1 MSRHRRTG
9 YNKRMDIFERF
20 NSKFGKWYE
29 GLFGGDAG
37 ELRPK
42 DVLRKIIGA
51 MEDNRKEGFDSK
63 IYVPNKY
70 ILELAVDDPEERD
83 YLLSFLDEEELVVVL
98 QKFMAQNGYKT
109 RGPLDFTIA
118 EVPEAER
125 EARREKLRVRVR
137 YEKGPTPGASADPS
151 LLGKGKETGE
161 DSLPLPNSSPSPNR
175 EGSALAPGVGPDDL
189 PTVAGFEPDDEEAG
203 TVPAVAW
210 ASLAVTAPDG
220 RRSHI
225 SLTKP
230 AFQIGRS
237 RNGGNDLVLD
247 ADGMASKAHARLERE
262 RDGSWTLY
270 DLGSTNGVKVG
281 GLRVD
286 GNRVLHDGDEITVGA
301 TKLVFSQA
309 GGDVPGRAADVPAPA
324 APLLLRR
331 ARLVGLDGEAH
342 VLASETLIGRAVTC
356 DIILSD
362 PSVATKHAR
371 VIAPDAATYL
381 LEDLSGGGDTT
392 VNDRA
397 LPSGRRLPL
406 SDGDVLRFGDAE
418 LRFVAG
424 GVA

>member
-1 MSRHRRTG
+1 MTRKWPPLRRVG
-9 YNKRMDIFERF
+9 YNKYMDIFERF

-63 IYVPNKY
+63 VYVPNKY
-70 ILELAVDDPEERD
+70 ILELAVDDPEERE

-98 QKFMAQNGYKT
+98 QKFMAQNNYKT

-125 EARREKLRVRVR
+125 ESRHEKLRVRVR
-137 YEKGPTPGASADPS
+137 YEKGEMAPKAAPTAS
-151 LLGKGKETGE
+151 
-161 DSLPLPNSSPSPNR
+161 PLPARP
-175 EGSALAPGVGPDDL
+175 APAEDDL
-189 PTVAGFEPDDEEAG
+189 PTVAGFDPDDEAG

-210 ASLAVTAPDG
+210 ASLAVTAPEG

-247 ADGMASKAHARLERE
+247 ADGMASKSHARLERE
-262 RDGSWTLY
+262 RDGAWTLY

-281 GLRVD
+281 AARID
-286 GNRVLHDGDEITVGA
+286 GNRTLQDGDEITVGA
-301 TKLVFSQA
+301 TKLVFS
-309 GGDVPGRAADVPAPA
+309 RADARTADAPAPA
-324 APLLLRR
+324 QHLPLRR
-331 ARLVGLDGEAH
+331 ARLIGADGEEH
-342 VLASETLIGRAVTC
+342 VLASETLIGRAMTS
-356 DIILSD
+356 DIILQN

-371 VIAPDAATYL
+371 IIAPDAATYL
-381 LEDLSGGGDTT
+381 LEDLGGGGDTA
-392 VNDRA
+392 VNGRA
-397 LPSGRRLPL
+397 LPTGRRLPL
-406 SDGDVLRFGDAE
+406 SDGDVLSFGDAE
-418 LRFVAG
+418 LRFIGAG
-424 GVA
+424 AA

>member
-1 MSRHRRTG
+1 
-9 YNKRMDIFERF
+9 MDIFERF

-42 DVLRKIIGA
+42 DVLRKIIAA
-51 MEDNRKEGFDSK
+51 MEDHRKEGFDSK

-125 EARREKLRVRVR
+125 ELRREKLRVKVR
-137 YEKGPTPGASADPS
+137 YEKGEMASKAV
-151 LLGKGKETGE
+151 
-161 DSLPLPNSSPSPNR
+161 SPARIVPA
-175 EGSALAPGVGPDDL
+175 EDDL
-189 PTVAGFEPDDEEAG
+189 PTVAGFDPDDEAG

-247 ADGMASKAHARLERE
+247 ADGMASKSHARLERE

-286 GNRVLHDGDEITVGA
+286 GNRVLDDGDEITVGA
-301 TKLVFSQA
+301 TKMVFSRA
-309 GGDVPGRAADVPAPA
+309 DARAADLPPASLSPASLPLPAP
-324 APLLLRR
+324 PQRR
-331 ARLVGLDGEAH
+331 ARLVGSDCEAH

-356 DIILSD
+356 DIILAD

-392 VNDRA
+392 VNGCP
-397 LPSGRRLPL
+397 LPLGRRQPL

-418 LRFVAG
+418 LRFVG
-424 GVA
+424 GGAA